1 MRDLMKGTV
10 ISITIAMII
19 FCFVG
24 MIFDIRNGGH
34 FGLENYQ
41 FTKMVVGCVLV
52 GLGFGV
58 PSVVYRNDNFPMPIK
73 VVIHLGIG
81 SIVYTIVAFRVG
93 WAEGATMVQS
103 VMIVAIQLV
112 VAFVIWLAFMI
123 YYRSEAK
130 KINKRIQS
138 GKN

>member
-10 ISITIAMII
+10 ISITIAMVI
-19 FCFVG
+19 FCFAG
-24 MIFDIRNGGH
+24 MIFDIRNGGY

-93 WAEGATMVQS
+93 WAEGATMIQS